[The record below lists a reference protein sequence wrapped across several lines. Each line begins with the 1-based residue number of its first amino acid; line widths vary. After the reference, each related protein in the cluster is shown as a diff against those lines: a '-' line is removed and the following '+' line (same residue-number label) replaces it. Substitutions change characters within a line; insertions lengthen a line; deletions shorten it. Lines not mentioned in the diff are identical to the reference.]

1 MSYREMEKNIMKT
14 NTINTNHSMFSSANI
29 FEMSKN
35 RVSSE
40 TNGATVFIPHV
51 CNNID
56 LFGAGFAAD
65 IADKF
70 PSVKADYH
78 MLGKN
83 FLKNNFGYAQIIKV
97 MEETRHKQ
105 KLYIVNMIA
114 QNGVQSNNNPR
125 PLNYFA
131 LAKSMGLLSSFILSN
146 TGYLNKS
153 ENIEIHCPKFG
164 SGLAGGNWNFISEL
178 IEDVWG
184 RYNVTVHVLGRSGN
198 KYEKER
204 R

>member
-1 MSYREMEKNIMKT
+1 MKT
-14 NTINTNHSMFSSANI
+14 NTINTHHSMFSTSNI

-40 TNGATVFIPHV
+40 KNGATVFIPHV

-114 QNGVQSNNNPR
+114 QNGVQSKNNLR

-131 LAKSMGLLSSFILSN
+131 LAKSMGILSSFILSN

-164 SGLAGGNWNFISEL
+164 SGLAGGNWNFISDL
-178 IEDVWG
+178 IDDVWG
-184 RYNVTVHVLGRSGN
+184 RYNVTVHILDRSGN
-198 KYEKER
+198 KYEKEQR
-204 R
+204 

>member
-1 MSYREMEKNIMKT
+1 MGKNIMKT
-14 NTINTNHSMFSSANI
+14 NTINTNHSMFSTSNI

-40 TNGATVFIPHV
+40 KNGATVFIPHV

-114 QNGVQSNNNPR
+114 QNGVQSKNNPR

-131 LAKSMGLLSSFILSN
+131 LAKSMGILSSFILSN
-146 TGYLNKS
+146 TGYLSKS

-164 SGLAGGNWNFISEL
+164 SGLAGGNWNFVSDL
-178 IEDVWG
+178 IDDVWG
-184 RYNVTVHVLGRSGN
+184 RYNVTVHILDRSGN
-198 KYEKER
+198 KYDKEQR
-204 R
+204 

>member
-1 MSYREMEKNIMKT
+1 MEKNIMKT
-14 NTINTNHSMFSSANI
+14 NTINTNHSMFSTSNI

-40 TNGATVFIPHV
+40 KNGATVFIPHV

-114 QNGVQSNNNPR
+114 QNGVQSKNNPR

-131 LAKSMGLLSSFILSN
+131 LAKSMGILSSFILSN
-146 TGYLNKS
+146 TGYLSKS

-164 SGLAGGNWNFISEL
+164 SGLAGGNWNFVSDL
-178 IEDVWG
+178 IDDVWG
-184 RYNVTVHVLGRSGN
+184 RYNVTVHILDRSGN
-198 KYEKER
+198 KYEKEQR
-204 R
+204 

>member
-1 MSYREMEKNIMKT
+1 MKT
-14 NTINTNHSMFSSANI
+14 NTINTNHSMFSTSNI

-40 TNGATVFIPHV
+40 KNGATVFIPHV

-114 QNGVQSNNNPR
+114 QNGVQSKNNLR

-131 LAKSMGLLSSFILSN
+131 LAKSMGILSSFILSN

-164 SGLAGGNWNFISEL
+164 SGLAGGNWNFISDL
-178 IEDVWG
+178 IDDVWG
-184 RYNVTVHVLGRSGN
+184 RYNVTVHILDRSGN
-198 KYEKER
+198 KYEKEQR
-204 R
+204 